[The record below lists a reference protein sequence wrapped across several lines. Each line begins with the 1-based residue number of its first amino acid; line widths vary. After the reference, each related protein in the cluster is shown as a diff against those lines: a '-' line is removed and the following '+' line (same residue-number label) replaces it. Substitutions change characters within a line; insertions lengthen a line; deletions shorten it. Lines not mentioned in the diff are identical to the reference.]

1 MRKPTQ
7 DRLLQRGV
15 WLLVV
20 GVFTCWLLG
29 IGLFFILAAAVCG
42 FVGLFREQ
50 MARSALLFLSAVVCF
65 AVGIHVATVA
75 GIFTFNYVK
84 AHHQA
89 QLTPR

>member
-1 MRKPTQ
+1 MRKPQQ

-29 IGLFFILAAAVCG
+29 LGLFFLVAAAVCG
-42 FVGLFREQ
+42 FVGLFREN
-50 MARSALLFLSAVVCF
+50 MVRSALLFVSAIVCLAIGF
-65 AVGIHVATVA
+65 HVAAVA

-84 AHHQA
+84 AHNQA
-89 QLTPR
+89 HRALQ